1 MTSHLYLLGLEILHL
16 ALCDLE
22 PMEDLF
28 EFVYELG
35 EGGRREGENK
45 SEKS

>member
-1 MTSHLYLLGLEILHL
+1 MPY
-16 ALCDLE
+16 ANLE

-35 EGGRREGENK
+35 EWGRGEGEYK
-45 SEKS
+45 GEKS